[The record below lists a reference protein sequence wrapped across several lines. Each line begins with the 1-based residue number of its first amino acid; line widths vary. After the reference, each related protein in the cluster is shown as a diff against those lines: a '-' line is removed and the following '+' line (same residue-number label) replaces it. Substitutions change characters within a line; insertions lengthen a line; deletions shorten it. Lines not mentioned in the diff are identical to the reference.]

1 MLQVDF
7 IMIYIIHK
15 ILVLPKITIISKSFL
30 KSITDFY
37 FLKIKM
43 IFFVT
48 YNDECSSP
56 KEDKYIKENT
66 IKDVKNLFKLNKLK
80 RETNDAEI

>member
-1 MLQVDF
+1 MLQADF

-15 ILVLPKITIISKSFL
+15 IRVLPKITIISKSFL
-30 KSITDFY
+30 RSIIDFY
-37 FLKIKM
+37 ILKIIM

-48 YNDECSSP
+48 YNDGCSSS

-66 IKDVKNLFKLNKLK
+66 IKDVKNLFKLYKLK